1 MINVSQNKKHD
12 MTTKKDEAITDSVRS
27 LEEMADL
34 VLTQLTL
41 LEKFMSLN
49 DQTEIE

>member
-1 MINVSQNKKHD
+1 
-12 MTTKKDEAITDSVRS
+12 MTTKKEEAIADNVKS

-41 LEKFMSLN
+41 LEKFMSL
-49 DQTEIE
+49 D